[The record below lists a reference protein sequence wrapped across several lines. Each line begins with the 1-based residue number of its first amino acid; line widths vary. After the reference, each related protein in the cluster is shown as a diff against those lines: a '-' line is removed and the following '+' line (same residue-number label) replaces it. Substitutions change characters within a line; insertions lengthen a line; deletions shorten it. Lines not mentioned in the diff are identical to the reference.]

1 MPKILFLIILPLIIS
16 LQYACSKQTSSDKN
30 ILLINDSI
38 RTESENKGS
47 QFEIVKSD
55 DEWMRQLTALQYK
68 VTREKGTELPFKNEY
83 FDNHAEGKYL
93 CICCDIELFDSDTK
107 FDSGTG
113 WPSFYAPANKKCII
127 VSADNSH
134 GMMRDEVLCS
144 RCGSHLGHVFDD
156 GPPPTGLRY
165 CINSASLK
173 FVGNK

>member
-55 DEWMRQLTALQYK
+55 DEWMRQLTALQFK

-107 FDSGTG
+107 FESGTG
-113 WPSFYAPANKKCII
+113 WPSFYKPINSTNVKEIQDK
-127 VSADNSH
+127 SH
-134 GMMRDEVLCS
+134 GMVRTEVVCG
-144 RCGSHLGHVFDD
+144 RCGGHLGHVFED
-156 GPPPTGLRY
+156 GPKPTGMRY
-165 CINSASLK
+165 CMNSVSLK
-173 FVGNK
+173 FIKQ